1 MMASAL
7 QVRSGSVSLPRI
19 TGGGLGRGSELTKRR
34 TIERRRQE
42 TPTLTLPRI
51 TGGGNKLRF
60 RHLTCVVT
68 IALACFAACAHAD
81 DAAPSGQDAAIS
93 RGLDFLASQQNP
105 DGSFGPKQKPAI
117 TGLALMSFLA
127 AGQTADVGRHGAI
140 IRGAIEYLVSSAG
153 RDGSF
158 NPDHEEKPMYAQ
170 GIATLALAEAYG
182 VEENED
188 YRRKIAGV
196 LSRSVPM
203 ILKAQSVKKAAQF
216 EGGWRYTVNAAD
228 SDLSFS
234 GWNALALRSCQEA
247 GLRVPADAV
256 RRAGEFVLK
265 CFDSKSKGFA
275 YQPDGKAS
283 VGATAVAVL
292 CLHVLDDPSTNF
304 ARRRETDLGAAFL
317 ESNRV
322 TEKTP
327 NLYYVTYY
335 TTQAAWQLGGAAW
348 SRIAYPDLARLL
360 KLQQTD
366 GGWPASDEGPG
377 RAYTTSMALLSLTVS
392 YHLLPIYQR

>member
-1 MMASAL
+1 MMASAPP
-7 QVRSGSVSLPRI
+7 VRSASVSRPRYS
-19 TGGGLGRGSELTKRR
+19 GGGLGRGWRIWNAAPS
-34 TIERRRQE
+34 
-42 TPTLTLPRI
+42 LTLPRI

-60 RHLTCVVT
+60 RHLIGVV
-68 IALACFAACAHAD
+68 IVALACCAMPVFAD
-81 DAAPSGQDAAIS
+81 EAAPSGQDAAIS

-140 IRGAIEYLVSSAG
+140 IRAAIDYLVSCAG

-158 NPDHEEKPMYAQ
+158 NPNHDEKPMYAQ
-170 GIATLALAEAYG
+170 GIATLALSEAYG

-196 LSRSVPM
+196 LSRSVPL

-216 EGGWRYTVNAAD
+216 EGGWRYTVDATD
-228 SDLSFS
+228 SDLSLS
-234 GWNALALRSCQEA
+234 GWNAMALRGCQEA
-247 GLRVPADAV
+247 GLRVPADSV

-265 CFDSKSKGFA
+265 CFDSKNKGFA
-275 YQPDGKAS
+275 YQPGGNALAS
-283 VGATAVAVL
+283 STAVAVL
-292 CLHVLDDPSTNF
+292 CLHTLDDPTTNF

-317 ESNRV
+317 ENNRV
-322 TEKTP
+322 TDKTTNP
-327 NLYYVTYY
+327 YYSTYY
-335 TTQAAWQLGGAAW
+335 TTLAAWQLGGAAW
-348 SRIAYPDLARLL
+348 SRIAYPNLVRLL

>member
-1 MMASAL
+1 MTAFAFPVRMTRLAGGSAS
-7 QVRSGSVSLPRI
+7 RPRYS
-19 TGGGLGRGSELTKRR
+19 GGGLGRGLSIWKAA
-34 TIERRRQE
+34 
-42 TPTLTLPRI
+42 PTLTLPRN
-51 TGGGNKLRF
+51 TGGGNPF
-60 RHLTCVVT
+60 RHLTCAVMIT
-68 IALACFAACAHAD
+68 LACCAMHAYAD
-81 DAAPSGQDAAIS
+81 DAVPSGQDAAIS
-93 RGLDFLASQQNP
+93 RGLDFLATQQNP

-140 IRGAIEYLVSSAG
+140 IRAAIDYLVSSAG

-158 NPDHEEKPMYAQ
+158 NPDHDDKPMYAQ
-170 GIATLALAEAYG
+170 GIATLALSQAYG

-196 LSRSVPM
+196 LSRSVPL

-216 EGGWRYTVNAAD
+216 EGGWRYTANAAD

-234 GWNALALRSCQEA
+234 GWNALALRGCQEA

-275 YQPDGKAS
+275 FQPGGKAS
-283 VGATAVAVL
+283 AGATAVAVL

-360 KLQQTD
+360 KVQQTD